1 MFSETPI
8 ISVISFI
15 ETWEVLFIV
24 YISEIS
30 PPKKISGLS
39 SICVAFDY
47 NPYIVDS
54 LKTIPTYYYHKKDK
68 VWEFPVCYLG
78 RLLDN
83 LTFLDEIQLKLL
95 DTPESGQFRQ
105 GQLFQEPLSEIE
117 KVSFKMKPFEHQLE
131 AINFGLE
138 HEKWL
143 LLDSMGLGKT
153 NSIIWLAET
162 LKRRG
167 IIDHCFI
174 ICGVN
179 SLKQNWK
186 KEIAKFSTESAVVL
200 GEYTTRTGTIRYR
213 PMDKRAEQLRNPIE
227 EFFVITNIESLRDDR
242 IIEAFKKSENSFG
255 MIAFDEAHKAATKT
269 SQQGTNL
276 LKLDAPFKI
285 AATGTLITNN
295 PLSAYVPLSWTEND
309 QSTLTTYKS
318 QYCNFGGF
326 KNAQVIGF
334 KNLEVLQEEIS
345 NCSLR
350 RTLDQVRSD
359 MPPKTVTIEL
369 LELEDDQRKFYEAI
383 KEGVKEEA
391 DKIELKSANLLALTT
406 RLRQATACPS
416 LLTTQNICS
425 VKVERCVELIS
436 ELTSQ
441 GEKVV
446 VLSVFKETLN
456 ELAAKLGQFR
466 YSINTGDTPD
476 AIVGNNVDRFQNDP
490 NEQVFAGTWGKVG
503 TGWTLNAASYLICL
517 DTPYTAAMF
526 DQGTDRVWRVN
537 NERPAFITVL
547 ECKDTIDER
556 VQQIIE
562 HKKELGE
569 YLVDGVEFSG
579 TTSSKL
585 DDELRAIIRD
595 L

>member
-1 MFSETPI
+1 MIHIT
-8 ISVISFI
+8 
-15 ETWEVLFIV
+15 
-24 YISEIS
+24 EIS
-30 PPKKISGLS
+30 PPQKISGLS
-39 SICVAFDY
+39 SICVTFDF
-47 NPYIVDS
+47 NQYIVDA
-54 LKTIPTYYYHKKDK
+54 LKTIPTFYYHKKDN
-68 VWEFPVCYLG
+68 VWEFPICYLG
-78 RLLDN
+78 RLLDS

-95 DTPESGQFRQ
+95 DTPESGEFHFGRQFN
-105 GQLFQEPLSEIE
+105 LEPLSETE
-117 KVSFKMKPFEHQLE
+117 KISFKMNPFEHQLE
-131 AINFGLE
+131 AINYGLA

-186 KEIAKFSTESAVVL
+186 KEIAKFSTESAIVL
-200 GEYTTRTGTIRYR
+200 GEHVTRTGSIRYKS
-213 PMDKRAEQLRNPIE
+213 MEKRAEQLRDPID
-227 EFFVITNIESLRDDR
+227 EFFVITNLESLRDDR
-242 IIEAFKKSENSFG
+242 IIEAFKKSSNKFG

-276 LKLDAPFKI
+276 LKLEAPFKV

-295 PLSAYVPLSWTEND
+295 PLSAYVPLSWTGND
-309 QSTLTTYKS
+309 QSILTTYKS
-318 QYCNFGGF
+318 QYCNFGGIRDS
-326 KNAQVIGF
+326 QVIGF
-334 KNLEVLQEEIS
+334 KNLEVLQEEIKS
-345 NCSLR
+345 CSLR

-359 MPPKTVTIEL
+359 MPPKTVT
-369 LELEDDQRKFYEAI
+369 LEVLEPNDDQRKFYEAI

-416 LLTTQNICS
+416 LLTTQNISSC
-425 VKVERCVELIS
+425 KVDRCVELIQ

-446 VLSVFKETLN
+446 VLSVFKETIN
-456 ELAAKLGQFR
+456 ELSAKLDQFR
-466 YSINTGDTPD
+466 YSVNTGDVPD
-476 AIVGNNVDRFQNDP
+476 AVVANNVSRFQEDP
-490 NEQVFAGTWGKVG
+490 NEQVFVGTWGKVG

-526 DQGTDRVWRVN
+526 DQGTDRIWRVN
-537 NERPAFITVL
+537 NTRPAFITVL
-547 ECKDTIDER
+547 LCKETIDER

-562 HKKELGE
+562 TKKELGE
-569 YLVDGVEFSG
+569 YLVDGVEFSNQNS
-579 TTSSKL
+579 TKL

>member
-1 MFSETPI
+1 MITI
-8 ISVISFI
+8 R
-15 ETWEVLFIV
+15 EV
-24 YISEIS
+24 S
-30 PPKKISGLS
+30 PGRKISGLS
-39 SICVAFDY
+39 SLLINFDY

-54 LKTIPTYYYHKKDK
+54 IKTIPTYYYHKKDTT
-68 VWEFPVCYLG
+68 WEVPICYLG
-78 RLLDN
+78 RLLDS
-83 LTFLDEIQLKLL
+83 LTFLDDIQLTLL
-95 DTPESGQFRQ
+95 DTPESGEFHFNKQFN
-105 GQLFQEPLSEIE
+105 LEPLSEIE
-117 KVSFKMKPFEHQLE
+117 KVSFKMKPFEHQLD
-131 AINFGLE
+131 AINFGLDK
-138 HEKWL
+138 EKWL

-167 IIDHCFI
+167 VIDHCFI

-186 KEIAKFSTESAVVL
+186 KEIQKFSTESAVVL
-200 GEYTTRTGTIRYR
+200 GEYTTRTGTTRYR
-213 PMDKRAEQLRNPIE
+213 SMDKRAEQLKNPIE
-227 EFFVITNIESLRDDR
+227 EFFVITNLESLRDDR
-242 IIEAFKKSENSFG
+242 IIDAFKTSANKFG

-276 LKLDAPFKI
+276 LKLEAPFKI

-295 PLSAYVPLSWTEND
+295 PLSAYVPLSWTNND
-309 QSTLTTYKS
+309 PATLTNYKS

-326 KNAQVIGF
+326 KDSQVIGF
-334 KNLEVLQEEIS
+334 KNLEVLQEEIKS
-345 NCSLR
+345 CSLR

-359 MPPKTVTIEL
+359 MPPKTVTIEV
-369 LELEDDQRKFYEAI
+369 LEPDDDQRKFYGAI

-391 DKIELKSANLLALTT
+391 DKIELKTSSLLALTT
-406 RLRQATACPS
+406 RLRQASACPS
-416 LLTTQNICS
+416 LLTTQS
-425 VKVERCVELIS
+425 VSNCKIDRCVELIQ

-456 ELAAKLGQFR
+456 ELAAKLGEFR
-466 YSINTGDTPD
+466 FSINTGDIPD
-476 AIVGNNVDRFQNDP
+476 PVVASNVARFQDDSR
-490 NEQVFAGTWGKVG
+490 EQVFAGTWGKVG

-526 DQGTDRVWRVN
+526 DQGTDRIWRVN
-537 NERPAFITVL
+537 NTRPAFITVL
-547 ECKDTIDER
+547 MCKDTIDER

-562 HKKELGE
+562 TKKELGE
-569 YLVDGVEFSG
+569 YLVDGVEFNNNNN
-579 TTSSKL
+579 TRL
-585 DDELRAIIRD
+585 DDELRAILRD

>member
-1 MFSETPI
+1 MIHIT
-8 ISVISFI
+8 
-15 ETWEVLFIV
+15 
-24 YISEIS
+24 EIS

-39 SICVAFDY
+39 SICVTFNY
-47 NPYIVDS
+47 NQYIVDA
-54 LKTIPTYYYHKKDK
+54 LKTIPTYYYHKKDN
-68 VWEFPVCYLG
+68 VWEFPVCYLN

-83 LTFLDEIQLKLL
+83 LTFLDEITLSLL
-95 DTPESGQFRQ
+95 NTPESGEFHFGRQ
-105 GQLFQEPLSEIE
+105 LNLEPLSETE
-117 KVSFKMKPFEHQLE
+117 KVSFKMKPFDHQLE

-174 ICGVN
+174 VCGVN

-186 KEIAKFSTESAVVL
+186 KEIAKFSTESAIVL
-200 GEYTTRTGTIRYR
+200 GEHITRTGSIRYKS
-213 PMDKRAEQLRNPIE
+213 MDKRAAQLKDPIE
-227 EFFVITNIESLRDDR
+227 EFFVITNLESLRDDR
-242 IIEAFKKSENSFG
+242 IIEAFKKSSNKFG

-295 PLSAYVPLSWTEND
+295 PLSAYVPLSWTNND
-309 QSTLTTYKS
+309 QSILTTYKS
-318 QYCNFGGF
+318 QYCNFGGI
-326 KNAQVIGF
+326 KDSQVIGF
-334 KNLEVLQEEIS
+334 KNLDVLREEIES
-345 NCSLR
+345 CSLR

-359 MPPKTVTIEL
+359 MPPKTVT
-369 LELEDDQRKFYEAI
+369 LEVLEPDDSQRKFYEAI

-391 DKIELKSANLLALTT
+391 DKIELKATNLLALTT
-406 RLRQATACPS
+406 RLRQATACPG
-416 LLTTQNICS
+416 LLTTQ
-425 VKVERCVELIS
+425 KVESIKVTRCLEYIE

-446 VLSVFKETLN
+446 VLSVFKETIN
-456 ELAAKLGQFR
+456 DLATKLGQFR
-466 YSINTGDTPD
+466 FSINTGDVSD
-476 AIVGNNVDRFQNDP
+476 AEVAANVERFQSDP
-490 NEQVFAGTWGKVG
+490 REQVFIGTWGKVG
-503 TGWTLNAASYLICL
+503 TGWTLNAASYLICI

-526 DQGTDRVWRVN
+526 DQGTDRIWRVN
-537 NERPAFITVL
+537 NDRPAFITVL
-547 ECKDTIDER
+547 ICGGTIDER

-562 HKKELGE
+562 TKKELGD
-569 YLVDGVEFSG
+569 YLVDGKESDG
-579 TTSSKL
+579 SINNKL
-585 DDELRAIIRD
+585 VDELRAIIRD

>member
-1 MFSETPI
+1 MIRLT
-8 ISVISFI
+8 
-15 ETWEVLFIV
+15 
-24 YISEIS
+24 EIS

-39 SICVAFDY
+39 SICVTFDF
-47 NPYIVDS
+47 NQYIVDA
-54 LKTIPTYYYHKKDK
+54 LKTIPTFYYHKKDN
-68 VWEFPVCYLG
+68 VWEFPICYLG
-78 RLLDN
+78 RLLDS

-95 DTPESGQFRQ
+95 DTPESGQFHFASKYQ
-105 GQLFQEPLSEIE
+105 QPPLSEIE

-131 AINFGLE
+131 AINFGLSQ
-138 HEKWL
+138 EKWL

-167 IIDHCFI
+167 VIDHCFI

-186 KEIAKFSTESAVVL
+186 KEIEKFSTESAVVL
-200 GEYTTRTGTIRYR
+200 GEYVTRTGTVRYR
-213 PMDKRAEQLRNPIE
+213 SMDKRAQQLKDPIE
-227 EFFVITNIESLRDDR
+227 EFFVITNLESLRDDR
-242 IIEAFKKSENSFG
+242 IIEAFKKSSNSFG
-255 MIAFDEAHKAATKT
+255 MIAFDEAHKAATKS

-295 PLSAYVPLSWTEND
+295 PLSAYVPLSWTGND

-334 KNLEVLQEEIS
+334 KNLEVLQEEI
-345 NCSLR
+345 NECSLR

-359 MPPKTVTIEL
+359 MPPKTVTLEL
-369 LELEDDQRKFYEAI
+369 LEPNDDQRKFYEAI

-391 DKIELKSANLLALTT
+391 DKIELKATNLLALTT
-406 RLRQATACPS
+406 RLRQATSCPS
-416 LLTTQNICS
+416 LLTTQEVSSC
-425 VKVERCVELIS
+425 KVDRCVELIQ

-466 YSINTGDTPD
+466 FSINTGDVPD
-476 AIVGNNVDRFQNDP
+476 AVVASNVSRFQEDP

-503 TGWTLNAASYLICL
+503 TGWTLNSASYLICL

-526 DQGTDRVWRVN
+526 DQGTDRIWRVN
-537 NERPAFITVL
+537 NTRPAFITVL
-547 ECKDTIDER
+547 LCKETIDER

-562 HKKELGE
+562 TKKELGD
-569 YLVDGVEFSG
+569 YLVDGKEFTGSIN
-579 TTSSKL
+579 SKL
-585 DDELRAIIRD
+585 EDELRSIILD

>member
-1 MFSETPI
+1 MVNIT
-8 ISVISFI
+8 
-15 ETWEVLFIV
+15 
-24 YISEIS
+24 EIS
-30 PPKKISGLS
+30 PPLKISGLS
-39 SICVAFDY
+39 SLLVSFDF
-47 NPYIVDS
+47 NQYIVDS
-54 LKTIPTYYYHKKDK
+54 IKTIPTAHYHKANKK
-68 VWEFPVCYLG
+68 WELPVCYLG
-78 RLLDN
+78 RILDS
-83 LTFLDEIQLKLL
+83 LTFLDEIQLRLL
-95 DTPESGQFRQ
+95 DTPESGEFHFNNNYN
-105 GQLFQEPLSEIE
+105 LEPLSEIE

-131 AINFGLE
+131 AINFGLDK
-138 HEKWL
+138 EKWL

-186 KEIAKFSTESAVVL
+186 KEIQKFSTESAVVL
-200 GEYTTRTGTIRYR
+200 GEYVTRTGITRYR
-213 PMDKRAEQLRNPIE
+213 SMDKRAQQLKDPIE
-227 EFFVITNIESLRDDR
+227 EFFVITNLESLRDDR
-242 IIEAFKKSENSFG
+242 IIEAFKTSSNKFG

-295 PLSAYVPLSWTEND
+295 PLSAYVPLSWTGND
-309 QSTLTTYKS
+309 VSTLTNYKS

-326 KNAQVIGF
+326 KNNQVIGF
-334 KNLEVLQEEIS
+334 KNLDVLQEEIKS
-345 NCSLR
+345 CSLR
-350 RTLDQVRSD
+350 RTLDQVRTD
-359 MPPKTVTIEL
+359 MPPKTVTLEL
-369 LELEDDQRKFYEAI
+369 LEPDDDQRKFYEAI

-391 DKIELKSANLLALTT
+391 DKIELKTSSLLALTT
-406 RLRQATACPS
+406 RLRQASACPS
-416 LLTTQNICS
+416 ILTTQPVSSC
-425 VKVERCVELIS
+425 KVDRCVELIQ

-456 ELAAKLGQFR
+456 ELAAKLGEFR
-466 YSINTGDTPD
+466 FSVNTGDVPD
-476 AIVGNNVDRFQNDP
+476 AVVANNVTRFQDDP
-490 NEQVFAGTWGKVG
+490 NEQVFIGTWGKVG
-503 TGWTLNAASYLICL
+503 TGWTLNSASYLICL

-526 DQGTDRVWRVN
+526 DQGTDRIWRVN
-537 NERPAFITVL
+537 NTRPAFITVL
-547 ECKDTIDER
+547 LCKDTIDER

-562 HKKELGE
+562 TKKELGE
-569 YLVDGVEFSG
+569 YLVDGVEFSN
-579 TTSSKL
+579 TINSKL
-585 DDELRAIIRD
+585 DDVLRDIITN

>member
-1 MFSETPI
+1 MVNIVEITPP
-8 ISVISFI
+8 
-15 ETWEVLFIV
+15 L
-24 YISEIS
+24 
-30 PPKKISGLS
+30 KLSGLS
-39 SICVAFDY
+39 SLLVSFDF
-47 NPYIVDS
+47 NQYIIDS
-54 LKTIPTYYYHKKDK
+54 IKTIPTAHYHKIQKC
-68 VWEFPVCYLG
+68 WELPVCYLS

-83 LTFLDEIQLKLL
+83 LTFLDDINLKLL
-95 DTPESGQFRQ
+95 DAANFDEFHFNRKYN
-105 GQLFQEPLSEIE
+105 LEPLSETE
-117 KVSFKMKPFEHQLE
+117 KISFKMKPFEHQLE
-131 AINFGLE
+131 AINFGLDK
-138 HEKWL
+138 EKWL

-167 IIDHCFI
+167 VIDHCFI

-186 KEIAKFSTESAVVL
+186 KEIQKFSTESAIVL
-200 GEYTTRTGTIRYR
+200 GEYVTRNGTIRYR
-213 PMDKRAEQLRNPIE
+213 SMDKRAQQLKDPIE
-227 EFFVITNIESLRDDR
+227 EFFVITNLESLRDDR
-242 IIEAFKKSENSFG
+242 IIEAFKTSSNKFG
-255 MIAFDEAHKAATKT
+255 MIAFDEAHKAATKS

-276 LKLDAPFKI
+276 LKLEAPFKI

-295 PLSAYVPLSWTEND
+295 PLSAYVPLSWTGND
-309 QSTLTTYKS
+309 VSTLTNYKS

-326 KNAQVIGF
+326 KNTQVIGF
-334 KNLEVLQEEIS
+334 KNLKVLQEEIKA
-345 NCSLR
+345 CSLR

-359 MPPKTVTIEL
+359 MPPKTVT
-369 LELEDDQRKFYEAI
+369 LEILEPEDDQRKFYEAI

-391 DKIELKSANLLALTT
+391 DKIELKTSSLLALTT

-416 LLTTQNICS
+416 LLTTQQVSNCKID
-425 VKVERCVELIS
+425 RCVELIE

-456 ELAAKLGQFR
+456 ELAAKLGEFR
-466 YSINTGDTPD
+466 YSINTGDVPD
-476 AIVGNNVDRFQNDP
+476 AIVADNVSRFQDDP

-503 TGWTLNAASYLICL
+503 TGWTLNSASYLICL

-526 DQGTDRVWRVN
+526 DQGVDRIYRVN
-537 NERPAFITVL
+537 NSRPAFITVL
-547 ECKDTIDER
+547 ICRDTIDER

-562 HKKELGE
+562 SKKELGN
-569 YLVDGVEFSG
+569 YLVDGIE
-579 TTSSKL
+579 SSTITNNML

>member
-1 MFSETPI
+1 MIRLT
-8 ISVISFI
+8 
-15 ETWEVLFIV
+15 
-24 YISEIS
+24 EIS

-39 SICVAFDY
+39 SICVTFDF
-47 NPYIVDS
+47 NQYIIDA
-54 LKTIPTYYYHKKDK
+54 LKSIPTFYYHKKDN

-78 RLLDN
+78 RLLDS

-95 DTPESGQFRQ
+95 DTPESGQLHFASKYNQ
-105 GQLFQEPLSEIE
+105 QPLSEIE
-117 KVSFKMKPFEHQLE
+117 KVSFKMKPFDHQLE
-131 AINFGLE
+131 AINYGLAK
-138 HEKWL
+138 EKWL

-186 KEIAKFSTESAVVL
+186 KEIEKFSTESAVVL
-200 GEYTTRTGTIRYR
+200 GEYVTRTGTVRYR
-213 PMDKRAEQLRNPIE
+213 SMDKRAQQLKDPIE
-227 EFFVITNIESLRDDR
+227 EFFVITNLESLRDDR
-242 IIEAFKKSENSFG
+242 IIEAFKKSSNSFG
-255 MIAFDEAHKAATKT
+255 MIAFDEAHKAATKS

-295 PLSAYVPLSWTEND
+295 PLSAYVPLSWTDND

-334 KNLEVLQEEIS
+334 KNLEVLQEEI
-345 NCSLR
+345 NECSLR

-359 MPPKTVTIEL
+359 MPPKTVTLEL
-369 LELEDDQRKFYEAI
+369 LEPNDDQRKFYEAI

-391 DKIELKSANLLALTT
+391 DKIELKATNLLALTT
-406 RLRQATACPS
+406 RLRQATSCPS
-416 LLTTQNICS
+416 LLTTQEVSSC
-425 VKVERCVELIS
+425 KVDRCVELIQ

-466 YSINTGDTPD
+466 FSINTGDVPD
-476 AIVGNNVDRFQNDP
+476 AVVASNVSRFQEDP

-503 TGWTLNAASYLICL
+503 TGWTLNSASYLICL

-526 DQGTDRVWRVN
+526 DQGTDRIWRVN
-537 NERPAFITVL
+537 NTRPAFITVL
-547 ECKDTIDER
+547 LCKETIDER

-562 HKKELGE
+562 TKKELGD
-569 YLVDGVEFSG
+569 YLVDGKEFTGSIN
-579 TTSSKL
+579 SKL
-585 DDELRAIIRD
+585 EDELRSIILD

>member
-1 MFSETPI
+1 MI
-8 ISVISFI
+8 KI
-15 ETWEVLFIV
+15 
-24 YISEIS
+24 YEIS
-30 PPKKISGLS
+30 PPQKISGLS
-39 SICVAFDY
+39 SLIVQFDY
-47 NPYIVDS
+47 NEYIVDS
-54 LKTIPTYYYHKKDK
+54 IKTIPTAHYHKKEK
-68 VWEFPVCYLG
+68 VWELPVCYLG
-78 RLLDN
+78 RLLDS
-83 LTFLDEIQLKLL
+83 LTFLDEIQLHLL
-95 DTPESGQFRQ
+95 DTPETGEISFNKNFN
-105 GQLFQEPLSEIE
+105 LEPLTEIE

-131 AINFGLE
+131 AINFGLDK
-138 HEKWL
+138 EKWL

-186 KEIAKFSTESAVVL
+186 KEIQKFSTESAVVL
-200 GEYTTRTGTIRYR
+200 GEYTTRTGTTRYR
-213 PMDKRAEQLRNPIE
+213 PMDKRAQQLKDPIE
-227 EFFVITNIESLRDDR
+227 EFFVITNLESLRDDR
-242 IIEAFKKSENSFG
+242 IIEAFKKSSNKFG

-276 LKLDAPFKI
+276 LKLEAPFKI

-295 PLSAYVPLSWTEND
+295 PLSAYVPLSWTGND
-309 QSTLTTYKS
+309 QSTLSNYKS

-326 KNAQVIGF
+326 ADKQVIGF
-334 KNLEVLQEEIS
+334 KNLDILQEEIKQ
-345 NCSLR
+345 CSLR

-359 MPPKTVTIEL
+359 MPPKTVTLEL
-369 LELEDDQRKFYEAI
+369 LEPEDDQRKFYEAI

-391 DKIELKSANLLALTT
+391 DKVDLKTSSLLALTT
-406 RLRQATACPS
+406 RLRQASACPS
-416 LLTTQNICS
+416 ILTTQPVSSC
-425 VKVERCVELIS
+425 KVDRCVELIQ

-456 ELAAKLGQFR
+456 ELAAKLGEFR
-466 YSINTGDTPD
+466 FSVNTGDVPD
-476 AIVGNNVDRFQNDP
+476 AVVANNVARFQDDP
-490 NEQVFAGTWGKVG
+490 KEQVFIGTWGKVG
-503 TGWTLNAASYLICL
+503 TGWTLNSSSYLICL

-526 DQGTDRVWRVN
+526 DQGTDRIWRVN
-537 NERPAFITVL
+537 NTRPAFITVL
-547 ECKDTIDER
+547 MCKDTIDER

-562 HKKELGE
+562 TKKELGE
-569 YLVDGVEFSG
+569 YLVDGVDFNN
-579 TTSSKL
+579 TNNYKL
-585 DDELRAIIRD
+585 DDELRAILRD

>member
-1 MFSETPI
+1 MIHIT
-8 ISVISFI
+8 
-15 ETWEVLFIV
+15 
-24 YISEIS
+24 EIS
-30 PPKKISGLS
+30 PPQKMSGLS
-39 SICVAFDY
+39 SICVTFDF
-47 NPYIVDS
+47 NQYIVDA
-54 LKTIPTYYYHKKDK
+54 LKTIPTYYYHKKDN
-68 VWEFPVCYLG
+68 VWEFPICYLG
-78 RLLDN
+78 RLLDS

-95 DTPESGQFRQ
+95 DTPESGEFRFGKQ
-105 GQLFQEPLSEIE
+105 YNLEPLSEIE
-117 KVSFKMKPFEHQLE
+117 KVSFKMKPFDHQLE
-131 AINFGLE
+131 AINYGLAQ
-138 HEKWL
+138 EKWL

-200 GEYTTRTGTIRYR
+200 GEYTTRNGTIRYR
-213 PMDKRAEQLRNPIE
+213 SMDKRAAQLKDPIE
-227 EFFVITNIESLRDDR
+227 EFFVITNLESLRDDR
-242 IIEAFKKSENSFG
+242 IIEAFKKSSNKFG

-295 PLSAYVPLSWTEND
+295 PLSAYVPLSWTGND
-309 QSTLTTYKS
+309 RSILTTYKS
-318 QYCNFGGF
+318 QYCNFGGIH
-326 KNAQVIGF
+326 NAQVIGF
-334 KNLEVLQEEIS
+334 KNLEVLQEEIQS
-345 NCSLR
+345 CSLR
-350 RTLDQVRSD
+350 RTLDQVRTD
-359 MPPKTVTIEL
+359 MPPKTVT
-369 LELEDDQRKFYEAI
+369 LEVLEPDESQRKFYEAI

-416 LLTTQNICS
+416 LLTTQSISSC
-425 VKVERCVELIS
+425 KVDRCVELIQ

-456 ELAAKLGQFR
+456 DLAAKLDQFR
-466 YSINTGDTPD
+466 FSINTGDVPD
-476 AIVGNNVDRFQNDP
+476 AVVADNVSRFQDDP
-490 NEQVFAGTWGKVG
+490 REQVFIGTWGKVG
-503 TGWTLNAASYLICL
+503 TGWTLNAASYLICI

-526 DQGTDRVWRVN
+526 DQGTDRIWRVN
-537 NERPAFITVL
+537 NDRPAFITVL
-547 ECKDTIDER
+547 ICGDTIDER
-556 VQQIIE
+556 VQEIIE
-562 HKKELGE
+562 RKKELGE

-579 TTSSKL
+579 QLNSKL

>member
-1 MFSETPI
+1 MI
-8 ISVISFI
+8 
-15 ETWEVLFIV
+15 
-24 YISEIS
+24 YITEIS

-39 SICVAFDY
+39 SLVVSFDF
-47 NPYIVDS
+47 NQYIVDS

-68 VWEFPVCYLG
+68 VWEFPVCYLC
-78 RLLDN
+78 RLLDS
-83 LTFLDEIQLKLL
+83 LTFLDDIQLRLL
-95 DTPESGQFRQ
+95 DTPKSEQFHFNRRFN
-105 GQLFQEPLSEIE
+105 LEPLSEIE
-117 KVSFKMKPFEHQLE
+117 KVSFKMKPFDHQLE
-131 AINFGLE
+131 AINFGLAN
-138 HEKWL
+138 EKWL

-186 KEIAKFSTESAVVL
+186 KEIQKFSTESAVVL
-200 GEYTTRTGTIRYR
+200 GEYTTRTGKVRYR
-213 PMDKRAEQLRNPIE
+213 SMEKRAAQLRDPID
-227 EFFVITNIESLRDDR
+227 EFFVITNLESLRDDR
-242 IIEAFKKSENSFG
+242 IIDAFKNSNNKFG
-255 MIAFDEAHKAATKT
+255 MIAFDEAHKAATKS

-276 LKLDAPFKI
+276 LKLEAPFMI

-295 PLSAYVPLSWTEND
+295 PLSAYVPLSWTGND
-309 QSTLTTYKS
+309 QSTLTNYKS

-326 KNAQVIGF
+326 KNAQVTGF
-334 KNLEVLQEEIS
+334 KNLEVLQEEI
-345 NCSLR
+345 NACSLR
-350 RTLDQVRSD
+350 RTLDQVRTD
-359 MPPKTVTIEL
+359 MPPKTVTLEL
-369 LELEDDQRKFYEAI
+369 LEPEEDQRKFYEAI

-391 DKIELKSANLLALTT
+391 DKIELKTSSLLALTT
-406 RLRQATACPS
+406 RLRQASACPS
-416 LLTTQNICS
+416 LLTTQNVSSC
-425 VKVERCVELIS
+425 KVERCVELIQ

-456 ELAAKLGQFR
+456 ELAAKLGEFR
-466 YSINTGDTPD
+466 FSINTGDVPD
-476 AIVGNNVDRFQNDP
+476 PVVADNVARFMDDP
-490 NEQVFAGTWGKVG
+490 REQVFVGTWGKVG
-503 TGWTLNAASYLICL
+503 TGWTLNAASYLVCL

-526 DQGTDRVWRVN
+526 DQGVDRIYRVN
-537 NERPAFITVL
+537 NTRPAFVTVL
-547 ECKDTIDER
+547 ICRDTIDER

-562 HKKELGE
+562 SKKELGN
-569 YLVDGVEFSG
+569 YLVDGIE
-579 TTSSKL
+579 SSSITNNLL

>member
-1 MFSETPI
+1 MI
-8 ISVISFI
+8 KI
-15 ETWEVLFIV
+15 
-24 YISEIS
+24 YEIS
-30 PPKKISGLS
+30 PPQKISGLS
-39 SICVAFDY
+39 SLIVQFDY
-47 NPYIVDS
+47 NEYIVDS
-54 LKTIPTYYYHKKDK
+54 IKTIPTAHYHKKEK
-68 VWEFPVCYLG
+68 VWELPVCYLG
-78 RLLDN
+78 RLLDS
-83 LTFLDEIQLKLL
+83 LTFLDEIQLRLL
-95 DTPESGQFRQ
+95 DTPEDGEFHFNKNFD
-105 GQLFQEPLSEIE
+105 LKPLTEIE

-131 AINFGLE
+131 AINFGLDK
-138 HEKWL
+138 EKWL

-186 KEIAKFSTESAVVL
+186 KEIQKFSTESAVVL
-200 GEYTTRTGTIRYR
+200 GEYTTRTGTTRYR
-213 PMDKRAEQLRNPIE
+213 SMDKRAQQLKDPIE
-227 EFFVITNIESLRDDR
+227 EFFVITNLESLRDDR
-242 IIEAFKKSENSFG
+242 IIEAFKKSSNKFG

-276 LKLDAPFKI
+276 LKLEAPFKI

-295 PLSAYVPLSWTEND
+295 PLSAYVPLSWTGND
-309 QSTLTTYKS
+309 QATLSNYKS

-326 KNAQVIGF
+326 ADKQVIGF
-334 KNLEVLQEEIS
+334 KNLDVLQEEIK

-359 MPPKTVTIEL
+359 MPPKTITLEL
-369 LELEDDQRKFYEAI
+369 LEPEDDQRKFYEAI

-391 DKIELKSANLLALTT
+391 DKIELKTSSLLALTT
-406 RLRQATACPS
+406 RLRQASACPS
-416 LLTTQNICS
+416 ILTTQPVSSC
-425 VKVERCVELIS
+425 KVDRCVELIQ

-456 ELAAKLGQFR
+456 ELAAKLGEFR
-466 YSINTGDTPD
+466 FSINTGDVPD
-476 AIVGNNVDRFQNDP
+476 PVVASNVARFQDDP
-490 NEQVFAGTWGKVG
+490 NEQVFIGTWGKVG
-503 TGWTLNAASYLICL
+503 TGWTLNSASYLICL

-526 DQGTDRVWRVN
+526 DQGTDRIWRVN
-537 NERPAFITVL
+537 NTRPAFITVL
-547 ECKDTIDER
+547 MCKDTIDER

-562 HKKELGE
+562 TKKELGE
-569 YLVDGVEFSG
+569 YLVDGVEFSN
-579 TTSSKL
+579 TINSRL
-585 DDELRAIIRD
+585 DDELRAILRD

>member
-1 MFSETPI
+1 MI
-8 ISVISFI
+8 KI
-15 ETWEVLFIV
+15 
-24 YISEIS
+24 YEIS
-30 PPKKISGLS
+30 PPQKISGLS
-39 SICVAFDY
+39 SLIVQFDY
-47 NPYIVDS
+47 NEYIVDS
-54 LKTIPTYYYHKKDK
+54 IKTIPTAHYHKKEK
-68 VWEFPVCYLG
+68 VWELPVCYLG
-78 RLLDN
+78 RLLDS
-83 LTFLDEIQLKLL
+83 LTFLDEIQLRLL
-95 DTPESGQFRQ
+95 DTPESGEFHFNKNFN
-105 GQLFQEPLSEIE
+105 LKPLTEIE

-131 AINFGLE
+131 AINFGLDK
-138 HEKWL
+138 EKWL

-167 IIDHCFI
+167 VIDHCFI

-186 KEIAKFSTESAVVL
+186 KEIQKFSTESAVVL
-200 GEYTTRTGTIRYR
+200 GEYTTRTGTTRYR
-213 PMDKRAEQLRNPIE
+213 SMDKRAQQLKDPIE
-227 EFFVITNIESLRDDR
+227 EFFVITNLESLRDDR
-242 IIEAFKKSENSFG
+242 IIEAFNKSANKFG

-276 LKLDAPFKI
+276 LKLEAPFKI

-295 PLSAYVPLSWTEND
+295 PLSAYVPLSWTGND
-309 QSTLTTYKS
+309 ESTLTNYKS

-326 KNAQVIGF
+326 KNNQVIGF
-334 KNLEVLQEEIS
+334 KNLEVLQEVIS

-359 MPPKTVTIEL
+359 MPPKTVTLEL
-369 LELEDDQRKFYEAI
+369 LEPEDDQRKFYEAI

-391 DKIELKSANLLALTT
+391 DKIELKTSSLLALTT
-406 RLRQATACPS
+406 RLRQASACPS
-416 LLTTQNICS
+416 ILTTQPVSSC
-425 VKVERCVELIS
+425 KVDRCLELIQ

-456 ELAAKLGQFR
+456 ELAAKLGEFR
-466 YSINTGDTPD
+466 YSLNTGDIPD
-476 AIVGNNVDRFQNDP
+476 AVVANNVARFQDDP
-490 NEQVFAGTWGKVG
+490 NEQVFIGTWGKVG
-503 TGWTLNAASYLICL
+503 TGWTLNSSSYLICL

-526 DQGTDRVWRVN
+526 DQGTDRIWRVN
-537 NERPAFITVL
+537 NTRPAFITVL
-547 ECKDTIDER
+547 MCKDTIDER

-562 HKKELGE
+562 TKKELGE
-569 YLVDGVEFSG
+569 YLVDGVEFNN
-579 TTSSKL
+579 TNNYKL
-585 DDELRAIIRD
+585 DDELRAILRD

>member
-1 MFSETPI
+1 MIRLT
-8 ISVISFI
+8 
-15 ETWEVLFIV
+15 
-24 YISEIS
+24 EIS

-39 SICVAFDY
+39 SICVTFDF
-47 NPYIVDS
+47 NQHIVDS
-54 LKTIPTYYYHKKDK
+54 LKTIPTFYYHKKDN
-68 VWEFPVCYLG
+68 VWEFPTCYLS

-95 DTPESGQFRQ
+95 DTPESGEFHFGRQFN
-105 GQLFQEPLSEIE
+105 LEPLSETE
-117 KVSFKMKPFEHQLE
+117 KVSFKMKPFEHQLD
-131 AINFGLE
+131 AINYGLS

-167 IIDHCFI
+167 LIDHCFI

-186 KEIAKFSTESAVVL
+186 KEIAKFSTESSIVL
-200 GEYTTRTGTIRYR
+200 GEHITRTGSIRYKS
-213 PMDKRAEQLRNPIE
+213 MDKRAAQLKDPID
-227 EFFVITNIESLRDDR
+227 EFFVITNLESLRDDR
-242 IIEAFKKSENSFG
+242 IIEAFKKSNNKFG

-276 LKLDAPFKI
+276 LKLDAPFKV

-318 QYCNFGGF
+318 QYCNFGGI
-326 KNAQVIGF
+326 KNSQVIGF
-334 KNLEVLQEEIS
+334 KNLEVLQEEIQS
-345 NCSLR
+345 CSLR

-359 MPPKTVTIEL
+359 MPPKTVTLEV
-369 LELEDDQRKFYEAI
+369 LELDDSQRKFYDAI

-416 LLTTQNICS
+416 LLTTQ
-425 VKVERCVELIS
+425 KVSSCKVDRCLELIQ

-446 VLSVFKETLN
+446 VLSVFKETIN
-456 ELAAKLGQFR
+456 ELAAKLDQFR
-466 YSINTGDTPD
+466 FSINTGDIPD
-476 AIVGNNVDRFQNDP
+476 AVVANNVSRFQDDP
-490 NEQVFAGTWGKVG
+490 SEQVFVGTWGKVG

-526 DQGTDRVWRVN
+526 DQGTDRIWRVN
-537 NERPAFITVL
+537 NTRPAFITVL
-547 ECKDTIDER
+547 ICGDTIDER

-562 HKKELGE
+562 TKKELGE
-569 YLVDGVEFSG
+569 FLVDGVDFSG
-579 TTSSKL
+579 QSNSRL
-585 DDELRAIIRD
+585 DDELRAILRD

>member
-1 MFSETPI
+1 MIHIT
-8 ISVISFI
+8 
-15 ETWEVLFIV
+15 
-24 YISEIS
+24 EIS

-39 SICVAFDY
+39 SICVTFNY
-47 NPYIVDS
+47 NQYIVDA
-54 LKTIPTYYYHKKDK
+54 LKTIPTYYYHKKNN
-68 VWEFPVCYLG
+68 VWEFPVCYLN

-83 LTFLDEIQLKLL
+83 LTFLDEITLSLL
-95 DTPESGQFRQ
+95 NTPESGEFHFGRQFN
-105 GQLFQEPLSEIE
+105 LEPLSETE
-117 KVSFKMKPFEHQLE
+117 KVSFKMKPFDHQLD

-186 KEIAKFSTESAVVL
+186 KEIAKFSTESAIVL
-200 GEYTTRTGTIRYR
+200 GEHITRTGSIRYKS
-213 PMDKRAEQLRNPIE
+213 MDKRAAQLKDPIE
-227 EFFVITNIESLRDDR
+227 EFFVITNLESLRDDR
-242 IIEAFKKSENSFG
+242 IIDAFKKSSNKFG

-276 LKLDAPFKI
+276 LKLEAPFKI

-295 PLSAYVPLSWTEND
+295 PLSAYVPLSWTNND
-309 QSTLTTYKS
+309 QSILTTYKS
-318 QYCNFGGF
+318 QYCNFGGI
-326 KNAQVIGF
+326 KDSQVIGF
-334 KNLEVLQEEIS
+334 KNLDVLREEIES
-345 NCSLR
+345 CSLR

-359 MPPKTVTIEL
+359 MPPKTVT
-369 LELEDDQRKFYEAI
+369 LEVLEPDDSQRKFYEAI

-391 DKIELKSANLLALTT
+391 DKIELKATNLLALTT
-406 RLRQATACPS
+406 RLRQATACPG
-416 LLTTQNICS
+416 LLTTQ
-425 VKVERCVELIS
+425 KVESIKVTRCLEYIE

-446 VLSVFKETLN
+446 VLSVFKETIN
-456 ELAAKLGQFR
+456 DLATKLGQFR
-466 YSINTGDTPD
+466 FSVNTGDVSD
-476 AIVGNNVDRFQNDP
+476 AEVAANVERFQSDP
-490 NEQVFAGTWGKVG
+490 REQVFIGTWGKVG
-503 TGWTLNAASYLICL
+503 TGWTLNAASYLICI

-526 DQGTDRVWRVN
+526 DQGTDRIWRVN
-537 NERPAFITVL
+537 NDRPAFITVL
-547 ECKDTIDER
+547 ICGGTIDER

-562 HKKELGE
+562 TKKELGD
-569 YLVDGVEFSG
+569 YLVDGKESDG
-579 TTSSKL
+579 SINNKL
-585 DDELRAIIRD
+585 VDELRAIIRD

>member
-1 MFSETPI
+1 MIHIT
-8 ISVISFI
+8 
-15 ETWEVLFIV
+15 
-24 YISEIS
+24 EIS
-30 PPKKISGLS
+30 PPQKISGLS
-39 SICVAFDY
+39 SICVTFDF
-47 NPYIVDS
+47 NQYIVDA
-54 LKTIPTYYYHKKDK
+54 LKTIPTFYYHKKDN
-68 VWEFPVCYLG
+68 VWEFPICYLG
-78 RLLDN
+78 RLLDS
-83 LTFLDEIQLKLL
+83 LTFLDEIQLSLL
-95 DTPESGQFRQ
+95 DTPESGQLRSTKQ
-105 GQLFQEPLSEIE
+105 YDLEPLSETE
-117 KVSFKMKPFEHQLE
+117 KISFKMKPFDHQLE
-131 AINFGLE
+131 AINFGLDK
-138 HEKWL
+138 EKWL

-167 IIDHCFI
+167 VIDHCFI

-186 KEIAKFSTESAVVL
+186 KEIEKFSTESAVVL

-213 PMDKRAEQLRNPIE
+213 PMDKRAQQLKDPID
-227 EFFVITNIESLRDDR
+227 EFFVITNLESLRDDR
-242 IIEAFKKSENSFG
+242 IIEAFKKSNNKFG

-276 LKLDAPFKI
+276 LKLEAPFKV

-295 PLSAYVPLSWTEND
+295 PLSAYVPLSWTGND
-309 QSTLTTYKS
+309 QSILTTYKS
-318 QYCNFGGF
+318 QYCNFGGIHD
-326 KNAQVIGF
+326 AQVIGF
-334 KNLEVLQEEIS
+334 KNLEVLQEEIQS
-345 NCSLR
+345 CSLR

-359 MPPKTVTIEL
+359 MPPKTVTLEL
-369 LELEDDQRKFYEAI
+369 LEPDDTQRKFYEAI

-416 LLTTQNICS
+416 LLTTQKISSC
-425 VKVERCVELIS
+425 KVDRCVELIQ

-446 VLSVFKETLN
+446 VLSVFKETIN
-456 ELAAKLGQFR
+456 DLAAKLDQFR
-466 YSINTGDTPD
+466 FSINTGDIPD
-476 AIVGNNVDRFQNDP
+476 AVVANNVSRFQEDS
-490 NEQVFAGTWGKVG
+490 NEQVFIGTWGKVG
-503 TGWTLNAASYLICL
+503 TGWTLNAASYLICI

-526 DQGTDRVWRVN
+526 DQGTDRIWRVN

-547 ECKDTIDER
+547 LCKETIDER
-556 VQQIIE
+556 VQQIIAT
-562 HKKELGE
+562 KKELGE
-569 YLVDGVEFSG
+569 YLVDGIEFSNNNS
-579 TTSSKL
+579 TKL

>member
-1 MFSETPI
+1 LIHIT
-8 ISVISFI
+8 
-15 ETWEVLFIV
+15 
-24 YISEIS
+24 EIS

-39 SICVAFDY
+39 SICVTFSY
-47 NPYIVDS
+47 NQYIVDA
-54 LKTIPTYYYHKKDK
+54 LKTIPTYYYHKKDN
-68 VWEFPVCYLG
+68 VWEFPVCYLN

-83 LTFLDEIQLKLL
+83 LTFLDEITLSLL
-95 DTPESGQFRQ
+95 NTPESGEFHFGRQFN
-105 GQLFQEPLSEIE
+105 LEPLSETE
-117 KVSFKMKPFEHQLE
+117 KVSFKMKPFDHQLE

-174 ICGVN
+174 VCGVN

-186 KEIAKFSTESAVVL
+186 KEIAKFSTESAIVL
-200 GEYTTRTGTIRYR
+200 GEHVTRTGSIRYKS
-213 PMDKRAEQLRNPIE
+213 MDKRAAQLKDPIE
-227 EFFVITNIESLRDDR
+227 EFFVITNLESLRDDR
-242 IIEAFKKSENSFG
+242 IIEAFKKSSNKFG

-276 LKLDAPFKI
+276 LKLEAPFKI

-295 PLSAYVPLSWTEND
+295 PLSAYVPLSWTNND
-309 QSTLTTYKS
+309 QSILTTYKS
-318 QYCNFGGF
+318 QYCNFGGI
-326 KNAQVIGF
+326 KDSQVIGF
-334 KNLEVLQEEIS
+334 KNLDVLREEIES
-345 NCSLR
+345 CSLR

-359 MPPKTVTIEL
+359 MPPKTVT
-369 LELEDDQRKFYEAI
+369 LEVLEPDDSQRKFYEAI

-391 DKIELKSANLLALTT
+391 DKIELKATNLLALTT
-406 RLRQATACPS
+406 RLRQATACPG
-416 LLTTQNICS
+416 LLTTQ
-425 VKVERCVELIS
+425 KVESIKVTRCLEYIE

-446 VLSVFKETLN
+446 VLSVFKETIN
-456 ELAAKLGQFR
+456 DLATKLGQFR
-466 YSINTGDTPD
+466 FSINTGDVSD
-476 AIVGNNVDRFQNDP
+476 AEVAANVERFQSDP
-490 NEQVFAGTWGKVG
+490 REQVFIGTWGKVG
-503 TGWTLNAASYLICL
+503 TGWTLNAASYLICI

-526 DQGTDRVWRVN
+526 DQGTDRIWRVN
-537 NERPAFITVL
+537 NDRPAFITVL
-547 ECKDTIDER
+547 ICGGTIDER

-562 HKKELGE
+562 TKKELGD
-569 YLVDGVEFSG
+569 YLVDGKESDG
-579 TTSSKL
+579 SINNKL
-585 DDELRAIIRD
+585 VDELRAIIRD

>member
-1 MFSETPI
+1 MIHIT
-8 ISVISFI
+8 
-15 ETWEVLFIV
+15 
-24 YISEIS
+24 EIS
-30 PPKKISGLS
+30 PPQKMSGLS
-39 SICVAFDY
+39 SICVTFDF
-47 NPYIVDS
+47 NQYIVDA
-54 LKTIPTYYYHKKDK
+54 LKTIPTYYYHKKDN
-68 VWEFPVCYLG
+68 VWEFPICYLG
-78 RLLDN
+78 RLLDS

-95 DTPESGQFRQ
+95 DTPESGEFRFGKQ
-105 GQLFQEPLSEIE
+105 YNLEPLSEIE
-117 KVSFKMKPFEHQLE
+117 KVSFKMKPFDHQLE
-131 AINFGLE
+131 AINYGLAQ
-138 HEKWL
+138 EKWL

-167 IIDHCFI
+167 IIGHCFI

-200 GEYTTRTGTIRYR
+200 GEYTTRNGTIRYR
-213 PMDKRAEQLRNPIE
+213 SMDKRAAQLKDPIE
-227 EFFVITNIESLRDDR
+227 EFFVITNLESLRDDR
-242 IIEAFKKSENSFG
+242 IIEAFKKSSNKFG

-295 PLSAYVPLSWTEND
+295 PLSAYVPLSWTDND
-309 QSTLTTYKS
+309 RSILTTYKS
-318 QYCNFGGF
+318 QYCNFGGIH
-326 KNAQVIGF
+326 NAQVIGF
-334 KNLEVLQEEIS
+334 KNLEVLQEEIQS
-345 NCSLR
+345 CSLR
-350 RTLDQVRSD
+350 RTLDQVRTD
-359 MPPKTVTIEL
+359 MPPKTVT
-369 LELEDDQRKFYEAI
+369 LEVLEPDESQRKFYEAI

-416 LLTTQNICS
+416 LLTTQNISSC
-425 VKVERCVELIS
+425 KVDRCIELIQ

-446 VLSVFKETLN
+446 VFSVFKETLN
-456 ELAAKLGQFR
+456 DLAAKLDQFR
-466 YSINTGDTPD
+466 FSINTGDVPD
-476 AIVGNNVDRFQNDP
+476 AVVADNVSRFQDDP
-490 NEQVFAGTWGKVG
+490 REQVFIGTWGKVG
-503 TGWTLNAASYLICL
+503 TGWTLNAASYLICI

-526 DQGTDRVWRVN
+526 DQGTDRIWRVN
-537 NERPAFITVL
+537 NDRPAFITVL
-547 ECKDTIDER
+547 LCGDTIDER
-556 VQQIIE
+556 VQEIIE
-562 HKKELGE
+562 RKKELGE

-579 TTSSKL
+579 QLNSKL

>member
-1 MFSETPI
+1 M
-8 ISVISFI
+8 
-15 ETWEVLFIV
+15 EVCQLIYV
-24 YISEIS
+24 TEIS
-30 PPKKISGLS
+30 PPRKISGLS
-39 SICVAFDY
+39 SIIVQFDY
-47 NPYIVDS
+47 SQYVVDS
-54 LKTIPTYYYHKKDK
+54 LKTIPTYYFHKKDNA
-68 VWEFPVCYLG
+68 WEIPISYLG
-78 RLLDN
+78 RLLDS
-83 LTFLDEIQLKLL
+83 LTFLDEIQLQLL
-95 DTPESGQFRQ
+95 DDSFLSKSQYN
-105 GQLFQEPLSEIE
+105 LEPLSEIE

-131 AINFGLE
+131 AINYGLA

-167 IIDHCFI
+167 LIDHCFI

-186 KEIAKFSTESAVVL
+186 KEIQKFSTESAVVL
-200 GEYTTRTGTIRYR
+200 GEHITRTGSIRYKS
-213 PMDKRAEQLRNPIE
+213 MDKRAQQLKDPID
-227 EFFVITNIESLRDDR
+227 EFFVITNLESLRDDR
-242 IIEAFKKSENSFG
+242 IIEAFKKSNNKFG

-295 PLSAYVPLSWTEND
+295 PLSAYVPLSWTGND
-309 QSTLTTYKS
+309 QSILTTYKA
-318 QYCNFGGF
+318 QYCNFGGI
-326 KNAQVIGF
+326 KDSQVIGF
-334 KNLEVLQEEIS
+334 KNLEVLREEIES
-345 NCSLR
+345 CSLR

-359 MPPKTVTIEL
+359 MPPKTITIEV
-369 LELEDDQRKFYEAI
+369 LEPDEGQRKFYEAI
-383 KEGVKEEA
+383 KEGIKEEA

-416 LLTTQNICS
+416 LLTTQ
-425 VKVERCVELIS
+425 KVSSCKVDRCLELIQ

-446 VLSVFKETLN
+446 VLSVFKETLAD
-456 ELAAKLGQFR
+456 LATKLDQFR
-466 YSINTGDTPD
+466 FSVNTGDVPD
-476 AIVGNNVDRFQNDP
+476 AVVASNVERFQEDP
-490 NEQVFAGTWGKVG
+490 NEQVFIGTWGKVG
-503 TGWTLNAASYLICL
+503 TGWTLNAASYLICI

-526 DQGTDRVWRVN
+526 DQGTDRIWRVN
-537 NERPAFITVL
+537 NTRPAFITVL
-547 ECKDTIDER
+547 ICNETIDER
-556 VQQIIE
+556 VQEIIE
-562 HKKELGE
+562 TKKELGE
-569 YLVDGVEFSG
+569 YLVDGIETG
-579 TTSSKL
+579 NQINTRL

>member
-1 MFSETPI
+1 MI
-8 ISVISFI
+8 KI
-15 ETWEVLFIV
+15 
-24 YISEIS
+24 YEIS
-30 PPKKISGLS
+30 PPQKISGLS
-39 SICVAFDY
+39 SLIVQFDY
-47 NPYIVDS
+47 NEYIVDS
-54 LKTIPTYYYHKKDK
+54 IKTIPTAHYHKKEK
-68 VWEFPVCYLG
+68 VWELPVCYLG
-78 RLLDN
+78 RLLDS
-83 LTFLDEIQLKLL
+83 LTFLDEIQLRLL
-95 DTPESGQFRQ
+95 DTPEDGEFHFNKNFD
-105 GQLFQEPLSEIE
+105 LEPLTEIE

-131 AINFGLE
+131 AINFGLDK
-138 HEKWL
+138 EKWL

-186 KEIAKFSTESAVVL
+186 KEIQKFSTESAVVL
-200 GEYTTRTGTIRYR
+200 GEYTTRNGTTRYR
-213 PMDKRAEQLRNPIE
+213 SMDKRAQQLKDPIE
-227 EFFVITNIESLRDDR
+227 EFFVITNLESLRDDR
-242 IIEAFKKSENSFG
+242 IIEAFKTSSNKFG

-276 LKLDAPFKI
+276 LKLEAPFKI

-295 PLSAYVPLSWTEND
+295 PLSAYVPLSWTGND
-309 QSTLTTYKS
+309 NSILTNYKS

-326 KNAQVIGF
+326 KNNQVIGF
-334 KNLEVLQEEIS
+334 KNLDVLQEVIKS
-345 NCSLR
+345 CSLR

-359 MPPKTVTIEL
+359 MPPKTVTLEL
-369 LELEDDQRKFYEAI
+369 LEPEDDQRKFYEAI

-391 DKIELKSANLLALTT
+391 DKIELKTSSLLALTT
-406 RLRQATACPS
+406 RLRQASACPS
-416 LLTTQNICS
+416 ILTTQPVSSC
-425 VKVERCVELIS
+425 KVDRCLELIQ

-456 ELAAKLGQFR
+456 ELAAKLGEFR
-466 YSINTGDTPD
+466 FSINTGDIPD
-476 AIVGNNVDRFQNDP
+476 PVVASNVARFQDDP
-490 NEQVFAGTWGKVG
+490 NEQVFIGTWGKVG
-503 TGWTLNAASYLICL
+503 TGWTLNSSSYLICL

-526 DQGTDRVWRVN
+526 DQGTDRIWRVN
-537 NERPAFITVL
+537 NTRPAFITVL
-547 ECKDTIDER
+547 MCKDTIDER

-562 HKKELGE
+562 TKKELGE
-569 YLVDGVEFSG
+569 YLVDGVDFDN
-579 TTSSKL
+579 TNNYKL
-585 DDELRAIIRD
+585 DDELRAILRD

>member
-1 MFSETPI
+1 MIHIT
-8 ISVISFI
+8 
-15 ETWEVLFIV
+15 
-24 YISEIS
+24 EIS
-30 PPKKISGLS
+30 PPQKISGLS
-39 SICVAFDY
+39 SICVTFDF
-47 NPYIVDS
+47 NQYIVDA
-54 LKTIPTYYYHKKDK
+54 LKTIPTFYYHKKNN
-68 VWEFPVCYLG
+68 VWEFPTCYLG
-78 RLLDN
+78 RLLDS

-95 DTPESGQFRQ
+95 DTPKSSEFRF
-105 GQLFQEPLSEIE
+105 GKKLNLEPLSEIE
-117 KVSFKMKPFEHQLE
+117 KISFKMKPFEHQLE
-131 AINFGLE
+131 AINFGLSQ
-138 HEKWL
+138 EKWL

-167 IIDHCFI
+167 LIDHCFI

-186 KEIAKFSTESAVVL
+186 KEIAKFSTETAVVL
-200 GEYTTRTGTIRYR
+200 GEHTTRTGKIRYR
-213 PMDKRAEQLRNPIE
+213 SMEKRAAQLKDPIE
-227 EFFVITNIESLRDDR
+227 EFFVITNLESLRDDR
-242 IIEAFKKSENSFG
+242 IIEAFKKSSNNFG
-255 MIAFDEAHKAATKT
+255 MIAFDEAHRAATKS

-276 LKLDAPFKI
+276 LKLDAPFKV

-295 PLSAYVPLSWTEND
+295 PLSAYVPLSWTGND
-309 QSTLTTYKS
+309 QATLTTYKS

-334 KNLEVLQEEIS
+334 KNLEVLQEEIQ

-359 MPPKTVTIEL
+359 MPAKTVTLEV

-383 KEGVKEEA
+383 REGVKEEA

-406 RLRQATACPS
+406 RLRQATACPG
-416 LLTTQNICS
+416 LLTTQTVSSC
-425 VKVERCVELIS
+425 KVDRCVELIQ

-456 ELAAKLGQFR
+456 DLATKLGQFR
-466 YSINTGDTPD
+466 FSINTGDTPD
-476 AIVGNNVDRFQNDP
+476 AVVANNVSRFQEDP
-490 NEQVFAGTWGKVG
+490 SEQVFAGTWGKVG
-503 TGWTLNAASYLICL
+503 TGWTLNAASYLICI
-517 DTPYTAAMF
+517 DTPYTDAMF
-526 DQGTDRVWRVN
+526 SQGTDRIWRVN
-537 NERPAFITVL
+537 NTRPAFITVL
-547 ECKDTIDER
+547 QCAETIDER
-556 VQQIIE
+556 VWQIIE
-562 HKKELGE
+562 TKKELGE
-569 YLVDGVEFSG
+569 YLVDGVEFSNAIN
-579 TTSSKL
+579 SRL